1 MFQIAYLKLWFSSP
15 LIFYGS
21 NNFFPKSLLCVLNQP
36 TLFFYNLR
44 RLRLNLSLKSDLKI
58 VIRDPVMQSAI
69 RADVLLTL
77 ILLWRRSSVT
87 RRRILMCL
95 RRIVKILVLRAKCS
109 LSHMNLMIL
118 LTQLLTGSQTKHRHA
133 NVFHY
138 IVIPEG
144 VIQCH
149 F

>member
-1 MFQIAYLKLWFSSP
+1 M
-15 LIFYGS
+15 
-21 NNFFPKSLLCVLNQP
+21 
-36 TLFFYNLR
+36 
-44 RLRLNLSLKSDLKI
+44 LNLSLKNCLKI

-95 RRIVKILVLRAKCS
+95 RRIMKILVLSAKCS

-118 LTQLLTGSQTKHRHA
+118 NS
-133 NVFHY
+133 
-138 IVIPEG
+138 VIEWIT
-144 VIQCH
+144 V
-149 F
+149 